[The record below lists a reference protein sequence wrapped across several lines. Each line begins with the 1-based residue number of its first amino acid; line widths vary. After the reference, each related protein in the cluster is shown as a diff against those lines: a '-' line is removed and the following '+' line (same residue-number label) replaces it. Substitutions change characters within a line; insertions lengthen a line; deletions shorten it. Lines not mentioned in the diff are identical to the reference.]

1 MSELLS
7 IKELGILKAVCN
19 RTWQEIG
26 QDLVEIVGHPASR
39 DSVFEVVTDRLAD
52 FADDPEEKR
61 LVGRFL
67 SLSWKKMQGLKEELL
82 PSAHYE

>member
-26 QDLVEIVGHPASR
+26 QDLAEIIGSPATR

-52 FADDPEEKR
+52 FADDPGEKKI
-61 LVGRFL
+61 VGRFL
-67 SLSWKKMQGLKEELL
+67 SLSWNKMQSLKEELL
-82 PSAHYE
+82 PFAHYE